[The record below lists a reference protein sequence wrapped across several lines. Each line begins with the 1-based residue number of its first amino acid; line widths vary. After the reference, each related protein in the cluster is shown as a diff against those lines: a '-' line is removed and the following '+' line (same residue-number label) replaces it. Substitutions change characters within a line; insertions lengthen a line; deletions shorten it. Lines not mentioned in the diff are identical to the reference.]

1 MTIFIAV
8 YYGGVVI
15 TNEMDSY
22 EFVRMKNEPFLLNE
36 FLTLANVVRFLCEQ
50 LSWMDEDCEVRFE
63 G

>member
-22 EFVRMKNEPFLLNE
+22 EFVRMKNETFLLND
-36 FLTLANVVRFLCEQ
+36 FLTLANVVCF
-50 LSWMDEDCEVRFE
+50 FT
-63 G
+63 

>member
-1 MTIFIAV
+1 MTIFITV

-36 FLTLANVVRFLCEQ
+36 FLTLANVVRF
-50 LSWMDEDCEVRFE
+50 FT
-63 G
+63 